1 MQKWDVYIAW
11 GIFLNQIRLFVDDFY
26 ELFKYTTYFYT
37 RTQLEKYLQGNE
49 HKVSAHRVLSVT
61 QVVLPSLIFNKNGTC

>member
-1 MQKWDVYIAW
+1 M
-11 GIFLNQIRLFVDDFY
+11 DDFY